1 MRTIFIAMFVF
12 PLCGCSFGIL
22 TPEIEDFPITQDQ
35 EHLLE
40 NTLVNNIKCEI
51 TLGYLNAVQKIG
63 PGPLHNDISWFNDW
77 GATATL
83 KLTVDEKGSLSPG
96 LSVTKPFENV
106 ITTFPT
112 GGNVTSPQSF
122 SFGLGVSGSADATRV
137 ETISFTYSFKDLWK
151 EYQAHPFSSCNEH
164 EKGTMIQSDLK
175 IRQFIYNKL
184 FIASVPGSIEPNAP
198 IAAPGG
204 GSKGGADKS
213 GESEEGKVRV
223 ASIDEVAVASRPKPK
238 PKKAAAKPNPWF
250 STFSYQITFVATY
263 SANGTPTWK
272 FAQVSANPTA
282 PLFMASRQKTNDLT
296 LTFGQITQVGGQNML
311 ASLDA
316 ANVHAAALVG
326 QAVATAI
333 QSQSH

>member
-1 MRTIFIAMFVF
+1 MRPFSSVLFIF
-12 PLCGCSFGIL
+12 PLCGCSLGIL
-22 TPEIEDFPITQDQ
+22 TPEIEDFPVTQDQ

-63 PGPLHNDISWFNDW
+63 PGPLHNDISWFDGW

-83 KLTVDEKGSLSPG
+83 KLTVDEKSSLSPG

-122 SFGLGVSGSADATRV
+122 SFGLGLSGSADATRI
-137 ETISFTYSFKDLWK
+137 ETISFTYSFKDLLR
-151 EYQAHPFSSCNEH
+151 EYRAHPFSSCKEH
-164 EKGTMIQSDLK
+164 EKGIMIQSDLK
-175 IRQFIYNKL
+175 IGQFIYDKL
-184 FIASVPGSIEPNAP
+184 FIASVPGTIEPNAP
-198 IAAPGG
+198 IPAGG
-204 GSKGGADKS
+204 GKS
-213 GESEEGKVRV
+213 GENEESKIRV
-223 ASIDEVAVASRPKPK
+223 ASIDEGAVPSKAKPK
-238 PKKAAAKPNPWF
+238 PKAAANKPNPWF
-250 STFSYQITFVATY
+250 STFSYQVTFVATY

-272 FAQVSANPTA
+272 FAQISANPTA

-296 LTFGQITQVGGQNML
+296 VTFGQIAQVGGQNIL

-316 ANVHAAALVG
+316 ANVHAAALIG
-326 QAVATAI
+326 QSVAAAI